1 MTLTH
6 RRFGS
11 LATIT
16 ATGSHPETEFEALV
30 RAVIAESD
38 AVEAPLQLLFDVRGF
53 ETAPDAET
61 LKHVGMRFADL
72 RPRLSERH
80 AFVVGDELQYGLA
93 HEVAGWAGTR
103 GVKVG
108 VFHAIDEAERWLCTD
123 DSLPERDDS

>member
-6 RRFGS
+6 RRAGS

-16 ATGSHPETEFEALV
+16 ATGSHPEAEFEALV
-30 RAVIAESD
+30 RAVIAESG
-38 AVEAPLQLLFDVRGF
+38 AAAAPLQLLFDVRGF

-72 RPRLSERH
+72 RPPLSERH
-80 AFVVGDELQYGLA
+80 AFVVRDQLQYGIA

-103 GVKVG
+103 GIKVG
-108 VFHAIDEAERWLCTD
+108 VFRAIDEAERWLSAL
-123 DSLPERDDS
+123 DS